1 MVQRRHVVEPAD
13 VGGGRLFLLAR
24 GEPETGVSPLGQ
36 KLSRL
41 IEARGPIPIS
51 QFMMLALHDPEH
63 GVYASRNA
71 IGREGDFIT
80 APEISQMFGELLG
93 LWLLE
98 VWRQQKSPKQIR
110 LVELGPGRG
119 TLMKDVLRAARLDAN
134 FLAALDVVLI
144 EASPALQAVQ
154 KETLKD
160 SPTALRW
167 SPKVSDA
174 LGDMPLFLIA
184 NEFLDALPIH
194 QYVKTDSGWHERM
207 VISDDGKLDFALA
220 PMAVQ
225 GLTIPESRGDAQNGA
240 VLEISPASTALAEEI
255 AVHIAQHGGAA
266 LLIDY
271 GHTGTGFGETL
282 QAITRHQSAPILESP
297 GTADLSAH
305 VDFAAIAEAVERG
318 GAKPYGPVTQ
328 GAFLRALSIEHRAE
342 QLAKTN
348 PVHAKTI
355 QSALQRLT
363 APEQMGNLFKVLA
376 ILPPTAPAP
385 PGF

>member
-1 MVQRRHVVEPAD
+1 M
-13 VGGGRLFLLAR
+13 GGGRLFLLAR

-41 IEARGPIPIS
+41 IEAQGPIPIS

-98 VWRQQKSPKQIR
+98 VWRQQKSPKQVR

-194 QYVKTDSGWHERM
+194 QYAKTDSGWHERM

-220 PMAVQ
+220 PMAMQ

-282 QAITRHQSAPILESP
+282 QAIARHQSAPILESP

-318 GAKPYGPVTQ
+318 DAKPYGPVTQ